1 MEMEM
6 VIGSREDLNSILPF
20 LPLLLRSSTLFW
32 PSQVVETL
40 KSMAAGPDHSGVN
53 SGEALF
59 RSISN
64 IRNSLSLSNHRLASS
79 SQRGYALFFDKLMSE
94 TESMQWFREVI
105 PALGNLLLQFPSL
118 LETHYRNTDQLAS
131 KGSGKAKTGLRL
143 LASQVAGTVYL
154 SQAMLA
160 ESCD

>member
-1 MEMEM
+1 
-6 VIGSREDLNSILPF
+6 
-20 LPLLLRSSTLFW
+20 
-32 PSQVVETL
+32 
-40 KSMAAGPDHSGVN
+40 
-53 SGEALF
+53 
-59 RSISN
+59 
-64 IRNSLSLSNHRLASS
+64 
-79 SQRGYALFFDKLMSE
+79 MSE

-154 SQAMLA
+154 SQVCQFV
-160 ESCD
+160 SYFI